1 MERLWHVQARR
12 PDLAHSLAQVVLI
25 SIWKIMED
33 LSSSIREYRPD
44 DAPAVEQCLAE
55 LQDFS
60 KLLNPYDADG
70 SIAPQFL
77 LHLLARCD
85 ETNGKIFVV
94 ESDERVVGMVCIY
107 ATVKANRPDEEEYE
121 YAYVSDLVVL
131 AEHRGKGLGRA
142 LLKLAE
148 DYAKQQGATLL
159 RITVL
164 AKNEV
169 ARKLYI
175 DEDFDELVVTL
186 QKKLG

>member
-1 MERLWHVQARR
+1 M
-12 PDLAHSLAQVVLI
+12 
-25 SIWKIMED
+25 
-33 LSSSIREYRPD
+33 REYRPD
-44 DAPAVEQCLAE
+44 DGPAVEQCLAE

-70 SIAPQFL
+70 SIAPQYL
-77 LHLLARCD
+77 QHLLARCD

-94 ESDERVVGMVCIY
+94 ESDGRVVGMVCVY
-107 ATVKANRPDEEEYE
+107 AIVKANKLEEEYE
-121 YAYVSDLVVL
+121 YGYVSDLVVL

-148 DYAKQQGATLL
+148 NYAQQQGATLL
-159 RITVL
+159 RISVL

-175 DEDFDELVVTL
+175 DEGFDELVVTL
-186 QKKLG
+186 QKRPG